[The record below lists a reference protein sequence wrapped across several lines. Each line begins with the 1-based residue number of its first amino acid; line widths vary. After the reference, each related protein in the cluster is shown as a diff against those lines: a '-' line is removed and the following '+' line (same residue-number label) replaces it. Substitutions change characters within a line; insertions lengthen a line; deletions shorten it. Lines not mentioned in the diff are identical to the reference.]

1 MLDLEPGDTV
11 IDVFAGGGYYS
22 DLLIG
27 VVGPEGRVILHNNTP
42 YASWVEKQIQERYV
56 DNPVAGITYLKSEV
70 DDLQLEAESIDAALM
85 VMSYHDLYFENAE
98 RGWGKTDVPLF
109 FSQLHA
115 ALKPGGK
122 LVVVDHAAT
131 EGAGSSAAQ
140 TVHRIEP
147 AFAQDDISGNG
158 FRLIATNDAL
168 SNPDDDKSKMVFDK
182 SVRGQTD
189 RFILLFE
196 KE

>member
-1 MLDLEPGDTV
+1 M
-11 IDVFAGGGYYS
+11 
-22 DLLIG
+22 
-27 VVGPEGRVILHNNTP
+27 
-42 YASWVEKQIQERYV
+42 

-168 SNPDDDKSKMVFDK
+168 RNPDDDKSKMVFDK